1 MKNESSEQELKQLF
15 EEGKI
20 SEDEYRQLREALHQK
35 DTPRP
40 PIVKPPAQAK
50 PRTGFGKAALILMI
64 VGILLPPAPLV
75 LNIILAISNVPMP
88 HIARMLSL
96 PFLLLS
102 LLCLLL
108 AFIFG
113 ILGWKTTS
121 GKIAAIGTPCIGL
134 LLLPGLLILSLFANI
149 SREIRTA
156 EYSPGYHKAF
166 PLDSMEGIL
175 TRDGVAFDDRISFD
189 GKGSLRIRSDASEE
203 TVFRLLNTGPL
214 NLDHIILIYSAKLR
228 TEQLEGRAY
237 LEMWCEFPG
246 KGEFFSRGI
255 EQPVTGTTEWTA
267 VQTPFRLEAGQRP
280 ANVKLNLVI
289 EGAGTVWIDDI
300 QLLLSDTS
308 LSNT

>member
-1 MKNESSEQELKQLF
+1 
-15 EEGKI
+15 
-20 SEDEYRQLREALHQK
+20 
-35 DTPRP
+35 
-40 PIVKPPAQAK
+40 
-50 PRTGFGKAALILMI
+50 
-64 VGILLPPAPLV
+64 
-75 LNIILAISNVPMP
+75 
-88 HIARMLSL
+88 
-96 PFLLLS
+96 
-102 LLCLLL
+102 
-108 AFIFG
+108 
-113 ILGWKTTS
+113 
-121 GKIAAIGTPCIGL
+121 
-134 LLLPGLLILSLFANI
+134 
-149 SREIRTA
+149 
-156 EYSPGYHKAF
+156 
-166 PLDSMEGIL
+166 MEGIL

>member
-1 MKNESSEQELKQLF
+1 
-15 EEGKI
+15 
-20 SEDEYRQLREALHQK
+20 
-35 DTPRP
+35 
-40 PIVKPPAQAK
+40 
-50 PRTGFGKAALILMI
+50 
-64 VGILLPPAPLV
+64 
-75 LNIILAISNVPMP
+75 
-88 HIARMLSL
+88 
-96 PFLLLS
+96 
-102 LLCLLL
+102 
-108 AFIFG
+108 
-113 ILGWKTTS
+113 
-121 GKIAAIGTPCIGL
+121 
-134 LLLPGLLILSLFANI
+134 
-149 SREIRTA
+149 
-156 EYSPGYHKAF
+156 
-166 PLDSMEGIL
+166 
-175 TRDGVAFDDRISFD
+175 
-189 GKGSLRIRSDASEE
+189 
-203 TVFRLLNTGPL
+203 L